1 MKIKASFFG
10 PIKRPWPEQ
19 TREVEIEEQT
29 TIRVL
34 LESFGYKVEDMRRV
48 AVVINGKKQAWD
60 TVLQEN
66 DDLRFVLMAGGG

>member
-19 TREVEIEEQT
+19 TREVEIEEKT

-48 AVVINGKKQAWD
+48 AVVINGRKQAWE

>member
-19 TREVEIEEQT
+19 TREVEIVEKT

-60 TVLQEN
+60 TVLREN

>member
-19 TREVEIEEQT
+19 TREVEIEEKT
-29 TIRVL
+29 TIRAL

-60 TVLQEN
+60 TVLREN